1 MASFGISTINV
12 LNFSYSILGNWENK
26 AARDGA
32 VNRGLVFVEAFSKVL
47 SELELVVHMYTL
59 K

>member
-1 MASFGISTINV
+1 MGLTGDARNLGE
-12 LNFSYSILGNWENK
+12 LQGNWENK

-32 VNRGLVFVEAFSKVL
+32 VNRGLMFVEAFSKIL

>member
-12 LNFSYSILGNWENK
+12 LNFSNNILRNWENK
-26 AARDGA
+26 AARDGT